1 MARID
6 DDPFAPP
13 QKKLAHEIGEPLDT
27 ISVEELRERMGL
39 LEAEIARLSA
49 AAAAK
54 EASKRAADSFFK
66 SGA

>member
-13 QKKLAHEIGEPLDT
+13 KKKLAHEIGEPLDT
-27 ISVEELRERMGL
+27 ISVEELGERIGL

-54 EASKRAADSFFK
+54 EASRRAAASFFK
-66 SGA
+66 SSA